1 MNADPSAARQAF
13 QQAQDA
19 LRRGD
24 RETARRWAEGAIAL
38 APDWEEPWLL
48 LAALSPPR
56 ASIAC
61 LQRAL
66 QINPQSIRARQ
77 GLAWVQKR
85 LQENPP
91 SSSPLEDT
99 SPSRSQKR
107 AQAVP
112 ATMLP
117 PAAKDTAP
125 TQPRSASLPRTRR
138 KRPAML
144 WLFVVLLLGVI
155 GGLALWS
162 GGMTPALAW
171 LGEVLPSPTPPALFY
186 GAPAQVLKP
195 TYTPTLTPTPTPTA
209 TFTPTFTPTATYT
222 ATLTPLPTN
231 TPWPTATALPYF
243 SPVPPVAEGDR
254 WIDVD
259 LSAQRLYAYQGST
272 LIAAFVVSTGTAQ
285 HPTVTGR
292 YRIYLKLL
300 YTDMAGP
307 GYYLPDV
314 PYTMYFYKG
323 YAIHGTYWHNNF
335 GVPMSHGCVN
345 MRIDD
350 AAWLYS
356 WAPLGTLVNVH
367 Y

>member
-1 MNADPSAARQAF
+1 MNANSSAAHRALQR
-13 QQAQDA
+13 AQEA
-19 LRRGD
+19 LQRGD
-24 RETARRWAEGAIAL
+24 RRSAWRWAEEAAAL
-38 APDWEEPWLL
+38 APQWEEPWLL
-48 LAALSPPR
+48 LAALASPR

-61 LQRAL
+61 LERAL
-66 QINPQSIRARQ
+66 QINPQSERARQ
-77 GLAWVQKR
+77 GLAWAQAR
-85 LQENPP
+85 LHQAAQPART
-91 SSSPLEDT
+91 LEDT
-99 SPSRSQKR
+99 APRQAFPRPSPSVAAPRSGL
-107 AQAVP
+107 VDP
-112 ATMLP
+112 T
-117 PAAKDTAP
+117 P
-125 TQPRSASLPRTRR
+125 TQPRRALAQKPSR
-138 KRPAML
+138 KRSPL
-144 WLFVVLLLGVI
+144 WLSLLLLFCAAA
-155 GGLALWS
+155 GLILWS
-162 GGMTPALAW
+162 SGTTPALAW
-171 LGEVLPSPTPPALFY
+171 LGEQLSSPTPTQASFH
-186 GAPAQVLKP
+186 GAPANIRKP
-195 TYTPTLTPTPTPTA
+195 TYTPTLTPTATPTA

-222 ATLTPLPTN
+222 ASFTPPPTN
-231 TPWPTATALPYF
+231 TSWPTNTALPYF

-259 LSAQRLYAYQGST
+259 LSNQRLYAYQGNALVASF
-272 LIAAFVVSTGTAQ
+272 IVSTGTAQ

-300 YTDMAGP
+300 YADMAGP

-350 AAWLYS
+350 AGWLYA